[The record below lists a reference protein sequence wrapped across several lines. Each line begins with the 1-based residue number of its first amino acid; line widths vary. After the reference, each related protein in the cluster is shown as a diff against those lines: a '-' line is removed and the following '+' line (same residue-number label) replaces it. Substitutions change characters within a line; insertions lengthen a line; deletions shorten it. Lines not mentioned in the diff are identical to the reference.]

1 MIIRV
6 KSYGLCAGQEGVQAH
21 GRLCSLL
28 EQGDAVLMGNP
39 AAWIPKVAH
48 PSHGQPRRLD
58 PQGSPSESVA
68 ARVEAQVATFSEAS
82 GKSLPLFRV

>member
-48 PSHGQPRRLD
+48 PSRWQPESRR
-58 PQGSPSESVA
+58 
-68 ARVEAQVATFSEAS
+68 
-82 GKSLPLFRV
+82 KSLPSARHHASRYLCLGFRV